1 MLLLSDERKSSL
13 LDWWNKHGKI
23 LVLFSAFYLTCV
35 LFYYYME
42 SWTIVDC
49 FYFVTVSLLTVGYGD
64 VVPSYDGTRLFTVF
78 MIIFGLLFVL
88 KTLNDSASSIVT
100 FLLSALVRVVH
111 GNSANTPVG
120 TILEL
125 KLVFVFVIILVYVVL
140 GIIFIIVAQNRSF
153 ISSLY
158 WTVQTMSTVGYGDIP
173 LETQPERIVNI
184 FYLLIGLCIFSASLS
199 VYNEVGDEILRLDQ
213 KEKELG
219 RVVDEENLSFLTN
232 RESIENGVSKYD
244 FVIGML
250 LQMGKIDHESD
261 LNPLLQIFSEVKD
274 RNDSNS
280 ITQPIGNRSVMD
292 VKHLVKKYSAETA
305 IQRQKLDY
313 ERSILTRIENSL
325 QFKYL
330 SLFRN
335 SATNLLS
342 RVRGLKSSSSI
353 SRGSNASVSD
363 QDSTSLSGA
372 DDALSILEEGDRD
385 DRRLIR

>member
-1 MLLLSDERKSSL
+1 M
-13 LDWWNKHGKI
+13 
-23 LVLFSAFYLTCV
+23 
-35 LFYYYME
+35 
-42 SWTIVDC
+42 
-49 FYFVTVSLLTVGYGD
+49 
-64 VVPSYDGTRLFTVF
+64 
-78 MIIFGLLFVL
+78 
-88 KTLNDSASSIVT
+88 
-100 FLLSALVRVVH
+100 
-111 GNSANTPVG
+111 
-120 TILEL
+120 
-125 KLVFVFVIILVYVVL
+125 
-140 GIIFIIVAQNRSF
+140 
-153 ISSLY
+153 
-158 WTVQTMSTVGYGDIP
+158 
-173 LETQPERIVNI
+173 
-184 FYLLIGLCIFSASLS
+184 
-199 VYNEVGDEILRLDQ
+199 RLDQ

-274 RNDSNS
+274 SNDSNS
-280 ITQPIGNRSVMD
+280 ITLPIGNRSLMD

>member
-1 MLLLSDERKSSL
+1 
-13 LDWWNKHGKI
+13 
-23 LVLFSAFYLTCV
+23 
-35 LFYYYME
+35 ME
-42 SWTIVDC
+42 SWTVIDC

-78 MIIFGLLFVL
+78 MIVFGLLFVL

-100 FLLSALVRVVH
+100 FLLSSIVRMVH
-111 GNSANTPVG
+111 GNGENTPAG

-125 KLVFVFVIILVYVVL
+125 KLVAVFVIILVYVVL
-140 GIIFIIVAQNRSF
+140 GIVFIIVAKNRSF

-173 LETQPERIVNI
+173 LETEPERIINI

-213 KEKELG
+213 REKLLG
-219 RVVDEENLSFLTN
+219 RAVDVENLSFLSN
-232 RESIENGVSKYD
+232 RENIENGVSKYD
-244 FVIGML
+244 FIIGML
-250 LQMGKIDHESD
+250 LQMGKIDHEND
-261 LNPLLQIFSEVKD
+261 LAPLLQSF
-274 RNDSNS
+274 SNS
-280 ITQPIGNRSVMD
+280 NGVVLPTGNKSVVD
-292 VKHLVKKYSAETA
+292 VKLLVNKHTA
-305 IQRQKLDY
+305 DTAVQRQQLAF

-330 SLFRN
+330 SLFRY

-342 RVRGLKSSSSI
+342 SFKALRPTPTA
-353 SRGSNASVSD
+353 SRESNASVAD
-363 QDSTSLSGA
+363 QDSVSLSGA
-372 DDALSILEEGDRD
+372 DDHDSALSIMEEGDRD